1 MLSGGMMRGVFL
13 PCWEISWWTGGG
25 MKVEDATDVFF
36 LVRREVPSLRWRRDV
51 GGGGLWLG
59 GRLEGDRRRE

>member
-1 MLSGGMMRGVFL
+1 
-13 PCWEISWWTGGG
+13 

-51 GGGGLWLG
+51 VGGGGLWLG